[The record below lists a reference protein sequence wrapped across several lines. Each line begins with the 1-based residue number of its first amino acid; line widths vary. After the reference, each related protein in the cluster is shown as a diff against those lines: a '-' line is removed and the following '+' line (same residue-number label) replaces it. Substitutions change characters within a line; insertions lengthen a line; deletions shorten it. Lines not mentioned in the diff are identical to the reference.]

1 MQALYTTLG
10 GRVRIARAV
19 WIAELCLIPLSN
31 NVVALIQWRTS
42 LDLYP
47 VLAAFLY
54 TYIGFRHLQTLPVGF
69 HWSWRGVAFGVA
81 GGVALSL
88 PVIAY
93 FVHPILLGSIAYQP
107 ITSLS
112 VNGLIHRLL
121 VDLPVLTAI
130 VEELT
135 FRHWL
140 YFEVT
145 SLPRTLLFNAL
156 LFTVWHGVAGFIAVY
171 DTEIGRG
178 IGMFLV
184 AYAGS
189 LLAVFVGG
197 VVFAFVRHR
206 SGSFV
211 YSALAHWLSDAV
223 IVLAIWGTAHLW
235 R

>member
-1 MQALYTTLG
+1 MDALHTTVAG
-10 GRVRIARAV
+10 SVRIGRAV

-31 NVVALIQWRTS
+31 NLVALIQWRTS

-47 VLAAFLY
+47 VLAALLY
-54 TYIGFRHLQTLPVGF
+54 IYIGFRHLQVLPFGF
-69 HWSWRGVAFGVA
+69 HWSWRCIALGGAA
-81 GGVALSL
+81 GAALAL
-88 PVIAY
+88 PVLAF
-93 FVHPILLGSIAYQP
+93 FVHPILVGSIGYKP

-121 VDLPVLTAI
+121 VDLPVLTAL
-130 VEELT
+130 VEELA

-145 SLPRTLLFNAL
+145 PLPRTLLFNAL
-156 LFTVWHGVAGFIAVY
+156 LFTAWHGVAGFVAVH
-171 DTEIGRG
+171 DTGIWHG
-178 IGMFLV
+178 IGMLMV

-197 VVFAFVRHR
+197 VVFAVVRHKT
-206 SGSFV
+206 GSFV
-211 YSALAHWLSDAV
+211 YSALTHWLSDAV
-223 IVLAIWGTAHLW
+223 IVLAIWGNAHMV